1 MRNRRRAAPAGAAL
15 LLGLALLAG
24 CSDVEATG
32 DAGYV
37 SADGQLTEYEP
48 ADRGEP
54 IVLEGEDLEGQPLS
68 LADLRGKPVVV
79 NVWGSWCPPC
89 RAEAP
94 DLVAAAAEL
103 GDSASFVGINNRDSS
118 TAQAQSFEREYGVEY
133 PSFYSP
139 DGRALLAFAGSLS
152 PRAIPST
159 TILDSEGR
167 VAATIVGRVPSAT
180 TVTTLV
186 ETVIEEEAAGATG
199 DGDG

>member
-68 LADLRGKPVVV
+68 LEDFRGTPVVV

-94 DLVAAAAEL
+94 DLVEAADQL
-103 GDSASFVGINNRDSS
+103 GDSAVFVGINNRDSS
-118 TAQAQSFEREYGVEY
+118 TAQAQSFEREYEVEY

-180 TVTTLV
+180 TVVTLV
-186 ETVIEEEAAGATG
+186 ETVIDEEGGAGEG
-199 DGDG
+199 DG

>member
-68 LADLRGKPVVV
+68 LADFRGKPVVV

-94 DLVAAAAEL
+94 DLVEAAAEL
-103 GDSASFVGINNRDSS
+103 GDSAAFVGINNRDSS
-118 TAQAQSFEREYGVEY
+118 TAQAQSFEREYEVEY

-186 ETVIEEEAAGATG
+186 ETVIDEEAAGGAG

>member
-1 MRNRRRAAPAGAAL
+1 MRHRLRAVPAGAAL
-15 LLGLALLAG
+15 LLGLALLSG
-24 CSDVEATG
+24 CTDVEGTG

-37 SADGQLTEYEP
+37 SADGQLTEYAVAE
-48 ADRGEP
+48 RGDP
-54 IVLEGEDLEGQPLS
+54 IVLEGEDLEGQDLS
-68 LADLRGKPVVV
+68 LEDFRGTPVVV

-94 DLVAAAAEL
+94 DLVDAAAEL
-103 GDSASFVGINNRDSS
+103 GDAAVFVGINNRDSS

-159 TILDSEGR
+159 TVLDREGR

-180 TVTTLV
+180 TVVTLV
-186 ETVIEEEAAGATG
+186 ETVLAEDGA
-199 DGDG
+199 DG

>member
-103 GDSASFVGINNRDSS
+103 GDSATFVGINNRDSS
-118 TAQAQSFEREYGVEY
+118 TAQAQSFERDYGVEY

-186 ETVIEEEAAGATG
+186 ETVIDEEAAGGAG

>member
-118 TAQAQSFEREYGVEY
+118 TAQAQSFEREYEVEY

-186 ETVIEEEAAGATG
+186 ETVIEEEAASGTG

>member
-118 TAQAQSFEREYGVEY
+118 TAQAQSFEREYEVEY

-186 ETVIEEEAAGATG
+186 ETVIEEEAAGGTG